1 MAPALKA
8 DSLPSEPPDGF
19 LIMTQIR
26 KQVKN
31 VHLPKPILYEFVDYN
46 LKPSIITQ
54 FLIFVLAIRI
64 YTLQGF
70 VNVN

>member
-26 KQVKN
+26 KQAKN
-31 VHLPKPILYEFVDYN
+31 VHLPKPTLYEFMDYN
-46 LKPSIITQ
+46 LKPSITTK
-54 FLIFVLAIRI
+54 F
-64 YTLQGF
+64 
-70 VNVN
+70 